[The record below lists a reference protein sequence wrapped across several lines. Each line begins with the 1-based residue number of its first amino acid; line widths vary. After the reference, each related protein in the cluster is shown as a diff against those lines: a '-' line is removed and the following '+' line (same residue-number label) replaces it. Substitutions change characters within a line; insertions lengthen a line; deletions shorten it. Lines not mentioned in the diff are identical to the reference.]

1 MNSDGNSRSVKLG
14 DSVYTLARG
23 ELFDANGQMLA
34 MRAKSASLMALLLRE
49 QGRIFSKDEIA
60 QEIWPD
66 VIASDESISQCISE
80 IRRVLEDREHVIVK
94 TYPKRGYSINA
105 EFPTI
110 PKRFEITAPRL
121 MAAALVLV
129 VIGAVFAY
137 RFVVSDEH
145 GETAHKSVEPL
156 RDLIAV
162 LPFQSLNS
170 AGDDA
175 YLAIGL
181 AEDLII
187 HLSELSG
194 VNVMPSPRSFALN
207 VDADTPIGVAKSLDA
222 RYLVYGRIH
231 HGIDVLQV
239 SVQLIDGLKG
249 SHVWAG
255 KYDVA
260 RDDLLT
266 YQQTVLGNLTSAM
279 SVALSERDER
289 LLTMPETTSKQA
301 FAEILRGRVA
311 ANEFSSQGNL
321 LAEKHFRKAVKLDPD
336 YARAYAELAAVYA
349 IRFENGW
356 SVLKEAD
363 EEKAMYFA
371 QKAIELDSDLWL
383 AHYAIGRIY
392 AVISTGDLDASERH
406 LRTAMSLQPDN
417 DDARVFLGV
426 VKILDGKADEAL
438 AIIDSVLAT
447 HPAPAFWYFLG
458 QGNALIHLERH
469 EEAAIAFENCL
480 EQMPTS
486 PYCLRFQIINF
497 GLMGQREDAEWA
509 AGEYAVLG
517 HELSIDTILELLL
530 NRRPEHM
537 ERLRRGLRAAGLD

>member
-1 MNSDGNSRSVKLG
+1 MNVDGNSQSVKLG

-23 ELFDANGQMLA
+23 ELFGSDGELLA

-60 QEIWPD
+60 KEIWPD
-66 VIASDESISQCISE
+66 VIASDESISQCVSE

-105 EFPTI
+105 EFPTE
-110 PKRFEITAPRL
+110 PKRFEFTALHL
-121 MAAALVLV
+121 MVVALVLV
-129 VIGAVFAY
+129 VIG
-137 RFVVSDEH
+137 VVVTYQFIAPDGHS
-145 GETAHKSVEPL
+145 ETALKSEVPL
-156 RDLIAV
+156 RDLVAV
-162 LPFQSLNS
+162 LPFHSLNS

-175 YLAIGL
+175 YLEIGL

-194 VNVMPSPRSFALN
+194 VSVMPSPQSFALVVN
-207 VDADTPIGVAKSLDA
+207 DDAPINVAKSLDA

-231 HGIDVLQV
+231 HGKDVLQV
-239 SVQLIDGLKG
+239 TVQLMDGLKG
-249 SHVWAG
+249 THVWAG

-260 RDDLLT
+260 RNDLLT
-266 YQQTVLGNLTSAM
+266 YQQAVLGNLTTAM
-279 SVALSERDER
+279 SVAISERDER
-289 LLTMPETTSKQA
+289 LLTLAETSSKHA

-311 ANEFSSQGNL
+311 TNEFSNQGNL
-321 LAEKHFRKAVKLDPD
+321 LAEKHFRKAVELDPN

-349 IRFENGW
+349 IHFENGW

-363 EEKAMYFA
+363 EEKALFFA
-371 QKAIELDSDLWL
+371 HKAIELDAELWL

-392 AVISTGDLDASERH
+392 AVISTSDMDAAERH

-417 DDARVFLGV
+417 DDARVFYAV
-426 VKILDGKADEAL
+426 VKILSGHSDEAL

-469 EEAAIAFENCL
+469 EEAAIALERCL
-480 EQMPTS
+480 DQMPTS
-486 PYCLRFQIINF
+486 PYCLRFQIVNF
-497 GLMGQREDAEWA
+497 GLMGQPEDAQWA
-509 AGEYAVLG
+509 AEEYAMLG
-517 HELSIDTILELLL
+517 HELSIDTIVELLV
-530 NRRPEHM
+530 NTRPDHI
-537 ERLRRGLRAAGLD
+537 ERLRRGLSAAGLE